1 MMEFLSVN
9 GSELLVKTWEHFYL
23 SIISLIIGILIA
35 VPLGMAIANTK
46 KVSNYVLTTAGV
58 LQTVPTLA
66 VLALMIPLF
75 GVGRVPAIIALSA
88 YILLPILNNTII
100 GVKNIDP
107 NVKEAAK
114 SMGMTRMQLIWNVE
128 LPIAIPL
135 ILSGI
140 RLSSVYV
147 ISWATLASYI
157 GAGGLGDFVFNGLN
171 SYQPELIISAAV
183 MVTLLALIADFV
195 LSLAEKWATPKG
207 LKVSR

>member
-1 MMEFLSVN
+1 MMDFISSN
-9 GSELLVKTWEHFYL
+9 GTDLLYKTWEHLYI
-23 SIISLIIGILIA
+23 SIISLGIGIIIA
-35 VPLGMAIANTK
+35 VPVGMAIANTK
-46 KVSNYVLTTAGV
+46 RLAGWILTLAGV

-75 GVGRVPAIIALSA
+75 GIGRVPAIIALSA

-100 GVKNIDP
+100 GVRNIDP
-107 NVKEAAK
+107 DLRDAAK
-114 SMGMTRMQLIWNVE
+114 SMGMTKGQVIKSLEIP
-128 LPIAIPL
+128 LATPL

-157 GAGGLGDFVFNGLN
+157 GAGGLGDYIFNGLN
-171 SYQPELIISAAV
+171 TYQPELIISATI
-183 MVTLLALIADFV
+183 MVTIIALLADYCLA
-195 LSLAEKWATPKG
+195 LAEKRITPKG

>member
-35 VPLGMAIANTK
+35 VPLGLTIANTK
-46 KVSNYVLTTAGV
+46 KVSSYVLTTAGV

-107 NVKEAAK
+107 NVREAAK

-147 ISWATLASYI
+147 ISWATLAR
-157 GAGGLGDFVFNGLN
+157 DFVFNGLN
-171 SYQPELIISAAV
+171 SDQPELIISAAV
-183 MVTLLALIADFV
+183 MVTLLALIADFI
-195 LSLAEKWATPKG
+195 LSLTEKWATPKG

>member
-46 KVSNYVLTTAGV
+46 KVSSYVLTTAGV

-107 NVKEAAK
+107 NVREAAK

-183 MVTLLALIADFV
+183 MVTLLALIADFI
-195 LSLAEKWATPKG
+195 LSLTEKWATPKG